1 MLQSNSCQMK
11 DRLFAG
17 AYGSLGSVTGLI
29 TGLLNFQTLFE
40 AITLGF
46 MGALGGIIIKEI
58 WIYVKRKL
66 VNKKSHESE

>member
-1 MLQSNSCQMK
+1 MK
-11 DRLFAG
+11 DRILAG

-46 MGALGGIIIKEI
+46 MGALGGIIIKEL
-58 WIYVKRKL
+58 WIYLKRKF
-66 VNKKSHESE
+66 VKKRDHENK